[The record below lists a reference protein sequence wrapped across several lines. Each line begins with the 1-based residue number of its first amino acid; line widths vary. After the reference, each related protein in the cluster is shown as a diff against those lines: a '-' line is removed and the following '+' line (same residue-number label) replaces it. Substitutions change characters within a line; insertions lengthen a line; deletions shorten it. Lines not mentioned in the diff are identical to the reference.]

1 MSLVSADD
9 LDVMQ
14 TPYGE
19 SLMDTCKIWTY
30 AATQAADGQMV
41 ATPPVWANIAV
52 TACGFD
58 PRGSSERERSD
69 ATLGVYD
76 AMLRVAHATT
86 IAAKDRVQLTKR
98 YGAAITAIV
107 FEVAGPP
114 LRGPAGQ
121 RAPLKAV
128 T

>member
-1 MSLVSADD
+1 
-9 LDVMQ
+9 MQ

-19 SLMDTCKIWTY
+19 SLMDSCKIWTY
-30 AATQAADGQMV
+30 AATQAADGEMIV
-41 ATPPVWANIAV
+41 TAPVWAAIAE

-58 PRGSSERERSD
+58 PRGSSERWRSD

-86 IAAKDRVQLTKR
+86 IAPKDRVQLTKR
-98 YGAAITAIV
+98 YGVAVTTII

-121 RAPLKAV
+121 QAPLKAV